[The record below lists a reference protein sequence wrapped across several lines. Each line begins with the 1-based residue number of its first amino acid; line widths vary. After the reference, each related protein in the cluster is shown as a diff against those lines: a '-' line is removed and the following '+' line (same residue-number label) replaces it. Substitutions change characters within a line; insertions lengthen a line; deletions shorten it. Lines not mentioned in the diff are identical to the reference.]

1 MFYLQLASSR
11 ILIENRLKLLEI
23 FGGISILKDGKLRYL
38 NNKSNFGILSIASV
52 RLNQISV
59 RLNQNTMKKV
69 YIYGMIKK
77 SKYRFPKI

>member
-52 RLNQISV
+52 RLNQIYY
-59 RLNQNTMKKV
+59 TMKKF

-77 SKYRFPKI
+77 SEYRFPKI